1 MEGNEAGKEG
11 NEATKEGKFWEE
23 VLTLEKQLVLMHIY

>member
-11 NEATKEGKFWEE
+11 NEATKEGKIWEE
-23 VLTLEKQLVLMHIY
+23 VLTLEKQPVLMYIY